1 MFIVMIGSSDS
12 PATAETI
19 VNLTSASLDKGH
31 RVTVFF
37 DAEATRL
44 LEKKR
49 IGEFSGLISQ
59 GVRLLACRT
68 SARELGL
75 TSPGDLVE
83 GAEMS
88 SMGELV
94 DLIEASDRTLFLG

>member
-1 MFIVMIGSSDS
+1 MFIVMIGSSDF

-49 IGEFSGLISQ
+49 IGEFSSLISQ

-75 TSPGDLVE
+75 TPRDIVE

-94 DLIEASDRTLFLG
+94 DLIETSDRTLFLG

>member
-75 TSPGDLVE
+75 TPRDIVE

-94 DLIEASDRTLFLG
+94 DLIEASDRILFLG